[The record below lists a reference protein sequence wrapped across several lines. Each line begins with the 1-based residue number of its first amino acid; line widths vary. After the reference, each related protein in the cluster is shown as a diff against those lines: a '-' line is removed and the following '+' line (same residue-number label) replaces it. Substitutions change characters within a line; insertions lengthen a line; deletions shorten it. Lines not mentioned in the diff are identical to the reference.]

1 MTFATREEI
10 YRKFQEDDTPD
21 VLLGTMRL
29 LGTGITLTRA
39 RQIVIV
45 DLDYNA
51 SSGDQ
56 AEKRISRIGQT
67 NESIAHILLCTDVK
81 IEQEIRKRHDKRQQ
95 VQNMTMRRTWIM
107 AMQVMQN

>member
-1 MTFATREEI
+1 MSFATREEI
-10 YRKFQEDDTPD
+10 YNRFQENDTPD
-21 VLLGTMRL
+21 VLLGTICL
-29 LGTGITLTRA
+29 LGKGITLTRA

-67 NESIAHILLCTDVK
+67 NESIAHVLVCTDVK
-81 IEQEIRKRHDKRQQ
+81 IEQEIRKRHDKHKQ
-95 VQNMTMRRTWIM
+95 VQNMTMRKT
-107 AMQVMQN
+107 